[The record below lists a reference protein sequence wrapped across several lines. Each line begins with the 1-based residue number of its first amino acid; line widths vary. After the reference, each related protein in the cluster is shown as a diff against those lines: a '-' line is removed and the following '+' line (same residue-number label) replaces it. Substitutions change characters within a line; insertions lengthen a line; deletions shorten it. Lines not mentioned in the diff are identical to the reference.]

1 MRLKDCQSS
10 HFTPWHTA
18 CLLRARENPTHTE
31 ETMATYT
38 YEGALAT
45 AQKVNWKIE
54 DVIGGDKRI
63 DFSKP
68 FMPESLAGVRTL
80 DFLSK
85 DERRTLNQIRGL
97 GYLVMFGLVEEFILP
112 FVLDHARPRLAGD
125 DYRTRALIQF
135 ASEEAKHI
143 QLFKRFRDEFDAGF
157 GHRCEVIGPPSAIAE
172 KILSHS
178 PLAVALL
185 TLHIEWFV
193 QRHYLDS
200 IKDDQDLDPQF
211 KSLLKHHWME
221 EAQHTKLDTLMVEEL
236 ATGMTPEDIRKSVD
250 EFLEMGAFIDGGLQ
264 QQTQF
269 DLDSLERATGRR
281 LTPAERELVSAAQLK
296 ALRWTFIGSGITHP
310 NFLGT
315 VGKLGPGLREKLEAV
330 APAFC

>member
-1 MRLKDCQSS
+1 M
-10 HFTPWHTA
+10 T
-18 CLLRARENPTHTE
+18 
-31 ETMATYT
+31 TYT

-45 AQKVNWKIE
+45 AQKVSWKIE
-54 DVIGGDKRI
+54 DIIGGDKRI

-68 FMPESLAGVRTL
+68 FLPESLAGVRAL
-80 DFLSK
+80 DFLSG
-85 DERRTLNQIRGL
+85 DEQRTLNQIRGL

-112 FVLDHARPRLAGD
+112 FVLDEARPRLADD
-125 DYRTRALIQF
+125 DYRTRALLQF
-135 ASEEAKHI
+135 AGEEAKHI
-143 QLFKRFRDEFDAGF
+143 QLFKRFREEFDAGF
-157 GHRCEVIGPPSAIAE
+157 GHRCEVIGPPEAVAA
-172 KILSHS
+172 KVLSYS

-193 QRHYLDS
+193 QRHYLES
-200 IKDDQDLDPQF
+200 IRDDQALDPQF
-211 KSLLKHHWME
+211 KSLLKHHWLE

-236 ATGMTPEDIRKSVD
+236 AAGLTPGEIGRAVD
-250 EFLEMGAFIDGGLQ
+250 EYLEIGAFLDGGLQ
-264 QQTQF
+264 QQTRL

-281 LTPAERELVSAAQLK
+281 LAPEERERVSAAQLK

-310 NFLGT
+310 NVLAT

>member
-1 MRLKDCQSS
+1 
-10 HFTPWHTA
+10 
-18 CLLRARENPTHTE
+18 
-31 ETMATYT
+31 MATYT

-45 AQKVNWKIE
+45 AQRVNWKI
-54 DVIGGDKRI
+54 DDIIGDGKRL
-63 DFSKP
+63 DFTKR
-68 FMPESLAGVRTL
+68 FMPESLAGVRKL
-80 DFLSK
+80 DFLSA
-85 DERRTLNQIRGL
+85 DEQRILNQIRGL

-143 QLFKRFRDEFDAGF
+143 QLFKRFREEFDAGF
-157 GHRCEVIGPPSAIAE
+157 GHRCDVIGPPEAVAA
-172 KILSHS
+172 KVLSYS

-193 QRHYLDS
+193 QYHYLES
-200 IKDDQDLDPQF
+200 IKDDQELDPQF

-236 ATGMTPEDIRKSVD
+236 AATATPEDIGKAVD
-250 EFLEMGAFIDGGLQ
+250 EYLEIGAFIDGGMQ
-264 QQTQF
+264 QQVT
-269 DLDSLERATGRR
+269 LDVDSFERATGRR
-281 LTPAERELVSAAQLK
+281 LTAEERERFIEAQLK
-296 ALRWTFIGSGITHP
+296 ALRWTYLGSGITHP
-310 NFLGT
+310 NFLST